1 MTTLIQKHR
10 PRLLLVDDD
19 REVLN
24 RLCHLLRNQP
34 YDLATATDGTHA
46 LALFNEMP
54 FDLVLAD
61 AHMQGMDGP
70 TLLTQIHNQNPD
82 TIRILLTA
90 HPELNMLVTAL
101 NEGHIYHFVHKPW
114 DDNELLLTLR
124 QAIAHQDIERER
136 QALLETVQVRNQ
148 ELNELNTHLEQ
159 RVAARTAELQQTADM
174 LDLAYEEL
182 RHSYVTSTEVFSLL
196 INQRVPVEKQT
207 NKEVIGL
214 TRAFCQHLKLDEGQ
228 TQDIVMAAALYNIGK
243 LSWPDALLEMPS
255 DTLYK
260 KSRDMFRAYPGRSE
274 SLFMALEPLQDARAM
289 IRHHQERWDGK
300 GFPDNIKETEIPFGS
315 RLIKLVIDFIELQK
329 GLVLERQF
337 NQDEALL
344 LMRKFSGKIYDPDLI
359 EPFVTV
365 CTQIVPSLCVN
376 DPDVKVFNTHQLKPG
391 MKLARSL
398 NADSGLLLLNE
409 GKVLTALIIER
420 LIAFE
425 AVEKTQYSLFVREPA
440 FVSEIVNS

>member
-1 MTTLIQKHR
+1 
-10 PRLLLVDDD
+10 
-19 REVLN
+19 
-24 RLCHLLRNQP
+24 
-34 YDLATATDGTHA
+34 
-46 LALFNEMP
+46 
-54 FDLVLAD
+54 
-61 AHMQGMDGP
+61 
-70 TLLTQIHNQNPD
+70 
-82 TIRILLTA
+82 
-90 HPELNMLVTAL
+90 
-101 NEGHIYHFVHKPW
+101 
-114 DDNELLLTLR
+114 
-124 QAIAHQDIERER
+124 
-136 QALLETVQVRNQ
+136 
-148 ELNELNTHLEQ
+148 
-159 RVAARTAELQQTADM
+159 
-174 LDLAYEEL
+174 
-182 RHSYVTSTEVFSLL
+182 
-196 INQRVPVEKQT
+196 
-207 NKEVIGL
+207 
-214 TRAFCQHLKLDEGQ
+214 
-228 TQDIVMAAALYNIGK
+228 
-243 LSWPDALLEMPS
+243 
-255 DTLYK
+255 
-260 KSRDMFRAYPGRSE
+260 
-274 SLFMALEPLQDARAM
+274 M